1 MKYIRLLLCMLAVCF
16 AFLLFTACSQ
26 KNIPQENVSQNEGFG
41 GEIFYFLGSFIP
53 SDARDADL
61 ITDEI
66 SSETVSVEGI
76 EEEVMFAQCK
86 KVVEN
91 YNCRIVCQPGFGPY
105 STNAQFAAAYAAG
118 IQQGDF
124 ISTDNNTLLDL
135 YQSGLLVDLDSIEAL
150 NLEDTEKWGV
160 YSLRT
165 ATTSRGVLYAIPM
178 QGSRYMPIFK
188 SYNGAF
194 FYNSELYD
202 TFDMD
207 MTPKEMVE
215 QGKISASHARTI
227 AVAQDPS
234 ALAHQII
241 EKNISVADTE
251 KMVRGTARRSTSR
264 AYASKTIDA
273 DTVRDIESKISAALK
288 VPVKLQERRGGAGQ
302 IVLSFSTRTQ
312 MQELVDKLVA
322 DKQ

>member
-1 MKYIRLLLCMLAVCF
+1 MYEIVAGERRFRASKLAGLTEIPALIKQITPENAMEIALIENVQRENLNPIEESNAYKNIMEKCGYELSDVARLIGKSESYIR
-16 AFLLFTACSQ
+16 
-26 KNIPQENVSQNEGFG
+26 NIMR
-41 GEIFYFLGSFIP
+41 L
-53 SDARDADL
+53 D
-61 ITDEI
+61 
-66 SSETVSVEGI
+66 
-76 EEEVMFAQCK
+76 
-86 KVVEN
+86 
-91 YNCRIVCQPGFGPY
+91 
-105 STNAQFAAAYAAG
+105 
-118 IQQGDF
+118 
-124 ISTDNNTLLDL
+124 TLPPD
-135 YQSGLLVDLDSIEAL
+135 V
-150 NLEDTEKWGV
+150 
-160 YSLRT
+160 
-165 ATTSRGVLYAIPM
+165 
-178 QGSRYMPIFK
+178 
-188 SYNGAF
+188 
-194 FYNSELYD
+194 
-202 TFDMD
+202 
-207 MTPKEMVE
+207 KEMVE